1 MKIDGRALAQQLLND
16 LATHVSHVGVKPTL
30 AVIQV
35 GNDEGST
42 AYINQKKKKGEEVG
56 INVIHK
62 HFPETISL
70 NALITQISQMNGD
83 PTITGII
90 IQRPLPPHIS
100 PNSLTSLV
108 SPKKD
113 VDGFRPDSSF
123 SPPVALGVLYIL
135 KSIKLDVKDLKN
147 KKIVILG
154 RGETAGYPIAQ
165 SFAKLKIPFVVLHS
179 QSTIEDPI
187 KTLQTLQAADII
199 ISCVGKRVV
208 KKEDLKP
215 GVILVGVGISRGFKG
230 LQGDYDEDEI
240 RDTARYY
247 TPTPGGV
254 GPLTVAFLM
263 QNLVESL
270 K

>member
-1 MKIDGRALAQQLLND
+1 MVIDGKQLAQSLLTD
-16 LATHVSHVGVKPTL
+16 LKQDILKLKHPPTL

-35 GNDEGST
+35 GNDIGST
-42 AYINQKKKKGEEVG
+42 AYIQQKKKKGEEVG

-62 HFPETISL
+62 HFPES
-70 NALITQISQMNGD
+70 ITQEQLIDEIEQLNSDTQ
-83 PTITGII
+83 ITGII
-90 IQRPLPPHIS
+90 IQRPLPKHLSTTQI
-100 PNSLTSLV
+100 NQQV
-108 SPKKD
+108 AREKD

-123 SPPVALGVLYIL
+123 TPPVALGVLYL
-135 KSIKLDVKDLKN
+135 LRSIKLEIPDLKN

-154 RGETAGYPIAQ
+154 RGETAGHPIAQ
-165 SFAKLKIPFVVLHS
+165 TLTKLKVPFEILHS
-179 QSTIEDPI
+179 QSTIENPL
-187 KTLQTLQAADII
+187 KTIQTLQSADII

-240 RDTARYY
+240 RDIASFY

-254 GPLTVAFLM
+254 GPLTVAFLLS
-263 QNLVESL
+263 NVIN
-270 K
+270 